1 MESSKYRDIDDEEL
15 RKIVEDS
22 KEYFKNVD
30 PSFFGGLAK
39 LYKAIVERMQNVN
52 IDPSK
57 MEDVGEMPPTIS
69 PFQVFQEY
77 FESLDPTLASI
88 AVNQLMKANFYTP
101 LETVME
107 KVNNNPSGKQKLRLL
122 LQFMQENFK
131 IPQSFDI
138 DKVRLDIM
146 INKRSYAVH
155 SHLPVEKN
163 WYIVLLYIH
172 EATHRMVT
180 NDDMSV
186 IPENK
191 PIYDEDYGFLQYPLY
206 VFTPHS
212 VSGLTRYLVDETAS
226 IYDEVMGNDFI
237 KDKYHAQ
244 TSSLMATRFKQLK
257 DFTDSDKDTEIPLF
271 ELLEEYLYLI
281 KTEELTTSNK
291 EKYKSI
297 ISKMIQISDKALN
310 RNGNNNKTG
319 KPISYSEASYVI
331 HLQKQGLF
339 TNHNIGFILANY
351 LHQKNRNNK
360 TTGVKTLKSLISAN
374 SIIEEY
380 GDFLEDGID
389 SDPNIV
395 KRSRIGQEEISHMEA
410 AGLPIAKDGR
420 LKMDDEDVQALL
432 DALDKLMEEEKDL
445 FTNEPITIKH
455 DKDELTLSDL

>member
-57 MEDVGEMPPTIS
+57 MEDLGEMPPTIS

-77 FESLDPTLASI
+77 FESLDPTLATM
-88 AVNQLMKANFYTP
+88 AMNQLMKTNFYTP

-107 KVNNNPSGKQKLRLL
+107 KVDNNPNGKQKLRLL

-138 DKVRLDIM
+138 DKQRLDLM
-146 INKRSYAVH
+146 INKISYAMH
-155 SHLPVEKN
+155 DRLPLASN
-163 WYIVLLYIH
+163 WYIVILYIH
-172 EATHRMVT
+172 EVTHRMT
-180 NDDMSV
+180 QSDYKTV

-191 PIYDEDYGFLQYPLY
+191 PVIDKSDGFSAYPLNEYTPHSLSGLTKFLLNETTPIYDEM
-206 VFTPHS
+206 
-212 VSGLTRYLVDETAS
+212 
-226 IYDEVMGNDFI
+226 MGTDFI
-237 KDKYHAQ
+237 KDKYHAIFK
-244 TSSLMATRFKQLK
+244 AFIAGRFSELK
-257 DFTDSDKDTEIPLF
+257 DLTDFDKSIEIQIF
-271 ELLEEYLYLI
+271 ELLEKYIYLLQ
-281 KTEELTTSNK
+281 TEELNSSTS

-297 ISKMIQISDKALN
+297 ISEIIQISDN
-310 RNGNNNKTG
+310 RKSEYGNDTKTV
-319 KPISYSEASYVI
+319 KPITYFDASWVI
-331 HLQKQGLF
+331 FLQSNLLYN
-339 TNHNIGFILANY
+339 NHNIGFVLSNY
-351 LHQKNRNNK
+351 LHQKNKGNRTDK
-360 TTGVKTLKSLISAN
+360 VKSLTELISAN

-380 GDFLEDGID
+380 EEISEDEFP
-389 SDPNIV
+389 SDRYVDI
-395 KRSRIGQEEISHMEA
+395 KSRIGQEDISHMEA

-420 LKMDDEDVQALL
+420 LKMDDEDVQDLL

-445 FTNEPITIKH
+445 FTNEPTTIK
-455 DKDELTLSDL
+455 DEMEGFTLSDL